1 MIMENSIYEMAR
13 ELAYA
18 VLSTDEGKK
27 VAETRY
33 IFDNNEEARQK
44 LLDYNTYR
52 EAVNM
57 RVQEGSISEE
67 ELKAEGSRLT
77 QMIAELKKNTII
89 NDMVQA
95 ESEFNA
101 VINRVMTIFQ
111 STITGECDDDG
122 CGCTGSCSSCSGC
135 H

>member
-1 MIMENSIYEMAR
+1 MENSIYEQAR

-18 VLSTDEGKK
+18 VLSSDEGKR

-33 IFDNNEEARQK
+33 IFDNDEEARQQ

-57 RVQEGSISEE
+57 RVQEGTISQDEM
-67 ELKAEGSRLT
+67 KAEGSRLSE
-77 QMIAELKKNTII
+77 MIAELKKNKVI

-95 ESEFNA
+95 ESELNA
-101 VINRVMTIFQ
+101 VINKVMAVFQ
-111 STITGECDDDG
+111 STITGECSDED

>member
-1 MIMENSIYEMAR
+1 MENSIYEMAR

-18 VLSTDEGKK
+18 VLSSDEGKK

-67 ELKAEGSRLT
+67 ELKAEGSKLS
-77 QMIAELKKNTII
+77 QMIAELKKNSII

-95 ESEFNA
+95 EGEFNA

-111 STITGECDDDG
+111 STITGECDDEE
-122 CGCTGSCSSCSGC
+122 CGCTGCCSSCSGC

>member
-1 MIMENSIYEMAR
+1 MGNSIFEQAR

-18 VLSTDEGKK
+18 VLSSDEGKK

-33 IFDNNEEARQK
+33 IFDNNEEARQQ
-44 LLDYNTYR
+44 LLNYNTYR

-57 RVQEGSISEE
+57 RVQEGSISQED
-67 ELKAEGSRLT
+67 LKAEGSKLT
-77 QMIAELKKNTII
+77 EMINDLKKNQII

-101 VINRVMTIFQ
+101 VINKVMSIFQ
-111 STITGECDDDG
+111 ATITGDCEDEAS
-122 CGCTGSCSSCSGC
+122 GCTGSCSSCSGC

>member
-1 MIMENSIYEMAR
+1 MENSIYEMAR

-18 VLSTDEGKK
+18 VLSSDEGKK

-33 IFDNNEEARQK
+33 IFDNNEEARQQ
-44 LLDYNTYR
+44 LLSYNTYR

-57 RVQEGSISEE
+57 RVQEGSITEE
-67 ELKAEGSRLT
+67 EMKAEGSRLS
-77 QMIAELKKNTII
+77 QMITELKKNTII

-95 ESEFNA
+95 EGEFNA
-101 VINRVMTIFQ
+101 LINRVMTIFQ
-111 STITGECDDDG
+111 STITGECDDEN
-122 CGCTGSCSSCSGC
+122 CGCTGSCGSCSGC

>member
-1 MIMENSIYEMAR
+1 MENSIYDMAR

-18 VLSTDEGKK
+18 VLSCDEGKK

-33 IFDNNEEARQK
+33 IFDNNEEAVQQ

-52 EAVNM
+52 EAVNA
-57 RVQEGSISEE
+57 RVQEGSITQE
-67 ELKAEGSRLT
+67 ELKAEGSKMS
-77 QMIAELKKNTII
+77 QMVAELRKNSII
-89 NDMVQA
+89 NDMVVA

-101 VINRVMTIFQ
+101 VINRVMSIFQ
-111 STITGECDDDG
+111 STITGECDENEG
-122 CGCTGSCSSCSGC
+122 GCTGSCASCSGC

>member
-1 MIMENSIYEMAR
+1 MNNSIYEQAR

-33 IFDNNEEARQK
+33 IFDNNEEARQQ

-57 RVQEGSISEE
+57 RVQEGSISQD
-67 ELKAEGSRLT
+67 ELKAEGSKLT
-77 QMIAELKKNTII
+77 EMVAELKKNPII

-95 ESEFNA
+95 ESEFNN
-101 VINRVMTIFQ
+101 VINRVMNIFQ
-111 STITGECDDDG
+111 STITGECDDEE
-122 CGCTGSCSSCSGC
+122 CGCTGSCSSCGGC

>member
-1 MIMENSIYEMAR
+1 MEKTVYDLAR

-18 VLSTDEGKK
+18 VLSTEEGKR

-33 IFDNNEEARQK
+33 VFDNNEEARQQ
-44 LLDYNTYR
+44 LLDYTTYR

-57 RVQEGSISEE
+57 RVQEGTISQEE
-67 ELKAEGSRLT
+67 MKSEGSKLT
-77 QMIAELKKNTII
+77 EMIAELKKNGII
-89 NDMVQA
+89 NDMVTA
-95 ESEFNA
+95 EGELNT

-111 STITGECDDDG
+111 STITGECNDED
-122 CGCTGSCSSCSGC
+122 CGCTGSCGSCSGC

>member
-1 MIMENSIYEMAR
+1 MENSIYEMAR

-18 VLSTDEGKK
+18 VLSSDVGKL

-67 ELKAEGSRLT
+67 ELKAEGSKLS
-77 QMIAELKKNTII
+77 QMIAELKKNSII

-95 ESEFNA
+95 EGEFNA

-111 STITGECDDDG
+111 STITGECDDEE

>member
-1 MIMENSIYEMAR
+1 MDKNIYDMAR

-18 VLSTDEGKK
+18 VLSSDEGKK

-33 IFDNNEEARQK
+33 IFDNNEEARQQ
-44 LLDYNTYR
+44 LLSYNTYR

-67 ELKAEGSRLT
+67 EMKAEGSRLS
-77 QMIAELKKNTII
+77 QMIEELKKNDII
-89 NDMVQA
+89 YDMVKA
-95 ESEFNA
+95 EGELNA
-101 VINRVMTIFQ
+101 LINRVMTIFQ
-111 STITGECDDDG
+111 STISGECESDED

>member
-1 MIMENSIYEMAR
+1 MENSIYEMAR

-18 VLSTDEGKK
+18 VLSSDEGKK

-33 IFDNNEEARQK
+33 IFDNNEEARQQ
-44 LLDYNTYR
+44 LLSYNTYR

-57 RVQEGSISEE
+57 RVQEGSITEE
-67 ELKAEGSRLT
+67 EMKAEGSRLS
-77 QMIAELKKNTII
+77 QMITELKKNTII

-95 ESEFNA
+95 EGKFNA
-101 VINRVMTIFQ
+101 LINRVMTIFQ
-111 STITGECDDDG
+111 STITGECDDEN
-122 CGCTGSCSSCSGC
+122 CGCTGSCGSCGGC

>member
-1 MIMENSIYEMAR
+1 MENSIYDQAR

-18 VLSTDEGKK
+18 VLSTDEGKR

-33 IFDNNEEARQK
+33 IFDNNEEARQQ

-57 RVQEGSISEE
+57 RVQEGTISQEE
-67 ELKAEGSRLT
+67 MKAEGSKLSE
-77 QMIAELKKNTII
+77 MIAELKKNPII

-111 STITGECDDDG
+111 STITGECEDEAG
-122 CGCTGSCSSCSGC
+122 YCSGSCSSCSGC

>member
-1 MIMENSIYEMAR
+1 MENSIYDMAR

-18 VLSTDEGKK
+18 VLSSDEGKK

-67 ELKAEGSRLT
+67 ELKAEGSKLS
-77 QMIAELKKNTII
+77 QMIAELKKNSII

-95 ESEFNA
+95 EGEFNA

-111 STITGECDDDG
+111 STITGECDDEE

>member
-1 MIMENSIYEMAR
+1 MDNSIYEKAR

-33 IFDNNEEARQK
+33 IFDNNEEARQQ

-57 RVQEGSISEE
+57 RVQEGSISQDD
-67 ELKAEGSRLT
+67 LKAEGSKLT
-77 QMIAELKKNTII
+77 EMVAELKKNSVI

-101 VINRVMTIFQ
+101 VINKVMNIFQ
-111 STITGECDDDG
+111 STITGECDDEQ
-122 CGCTGSCSSCSGC
+122 CGCTGSCSSCGGC

>member
-1 MIMENSIYEMAR
+1 MNNSIYEQAR

-33 IFDNNEEARQK
+33 IFDNNEEARQQ

-57 RVQEGSISEE
+57 RVQEGSISQD
-67 ELKAEGSRLT
+67 ELKAEGSKLT
-77 QMIAELKKNTII
+77 EMVAELKKNPVI

-95 ESEFNA
+95 ESEFNN
-101 VINRVMTIFQ
+101 VINRVMNIFQ
-111 STITGECDDDG
+111 STITGECDDEE
-122 CGCTGSCSSCSGC
+122 CGCTGSCSSCGGC

>member
-1 MIMENSIYEMAR
+1 MENSIFEQAR

-18 VLSTDEGKK
+18 VLASDEGKK

-33 IFDNNEEARQK
+33 MFDNNEEARQQ
-44 LLDYNTYR
+44 LLNYNTYR

-57 RVQEGSISEE
+57 RVQEGSISQED
-67 ELKAEGSRLT
+67 LKAEGSKLT
-77 QMIAELKKNTII
+77 EMINDLKKNQII

-95 ESEFNA
+95 EGEFNA
-101 VINRVMTIFQ
+101 VINKVMSIFQ
-111 STITGECDDDG
+111 ATITGECEDEAG
-122 CGCTGSCSSCSGC
+122 GCTGSCSSCSGC

>member
-1 MIMENSIYEMAR
+1 MNNSIYEQAR

-33 IFDNNEEARQK
+33 IFDNNEEARQQ

-57 RVQEGSISEE
+57 RVQEGSISQD
-67 ELKAEGSRLT
+67 ELKAEGSKLT
-77 QMIAELKKNTII
+77 EMVAELKKNPVI

-95 ESEFNA
+95 ESEFNT
-101 VINRVMTIFQ
+101 VINRVMNIFQ
-111 STITGECDDDG
+111 STITGECDDEE
-122 CGCTGSCSSCSGC
+122 CGCTGSCSSCGGC

>member
-1 MIMENSIYEMAR
+1 MENTIYDKAR
-13 ELAYA
+13 ELAYE
-18 VLSTDEGKK
+18 VLSTDEGKR

-57 RVQEGSISEE
+57 RVQEGSITED
-67 ELKAEGSRLT
+67 ELKKEGSKLT
-77 QMIAELKKNTII
+77 QMIAELKKNDII

-101 VINRVMTIFQ
+101 LINRVMTIFR
-111 STITGECDDDG
+111 STITGECEDNED
-122 CGCTGSCSSCSGC
+122 GCTGSCGTCGGC
-135 H
+135 R